1 MKKFFVLFAFCLILI
16 SAPVLPAF
24 AATNDVPTGANQPV
38 SQGYDPE
45 TGRIILPSETGVTDN
60 YVYTPQQQQNDLAAI
75 QAAEEQYQALQDAKE
90 ERERIQLWEK
100 LDMEIKL
107 RRYDNM
113 VMGMEKEFSKAEK
126 AGNPFLGEQGYVI
139 YPYGEVVPV
148 ITCRPLRMTD
158 VALEPGEQIMG
169 IHAGDTSRWQFSPS
183 QSMKNGLAVAHI
195 VVKPTQPGIST
206 NLLIHTDRR
215 TYNLDFTASDKTE
228 YLRGVAF
235 SYSDN
240 SDLTSLFSMNNNI
253 SGMGGASNRNK
264 RQNALEDDL
273 QGPMSDVNFEELY
286 TQYTILNNSKVD
298 WAPEAVFDDGNKTY
312 LRMPFRFSETPAFY
326 VFLDR
331 RETLTNF
338 RVKGRYYIIDRLFDR
353 GYLKVGSKRVAI
365 VRKDKLIDSNIRESR
380 NRSAAYSTPSRYPF
394 REAARSTS
402 NSFRVP
408 EDRSR

>member
-1 MKKFFVLFAFCLILI
+1 MKIKKIFVLSAFCLILI
-16 SAPVLPAF
+16 SMPVLPAF
-24 AATNDVPTGANQPV
+24 AATSDVPAGQNQPV
-38 SQGYDPE
+38 TTGYDPE
-45 TGRIILPSETGVTDN
+45 TGRIILPSEVGIQDN

-107 RRYDNM
+107 RRYDKL
-113 VMGMEKEFSKAEK
+113 VMGMEREYGKAEK

-169 IHAGDTSRWQFSPS
+169 IHAGDTARWQFSPS

-206 NLLIHTDRR
+206 NLLIHTDKR

-240 SDLTSLFSMNNNI
+240 NDLTSLFAANNNI
-253 SGMGGASNRNK
+253 SGLGANAANK
-264 RQNALEDDL
+264 NKKNLEDDI
-273 QGPMSDVNFEELY
+273 QGPMADVDFNELY
-286 TQYTILNNSKVD
+286 TQYIILNKSKVD
-298 WAPEAVFDDGNKTY
+298 WCPEAVFDDGEKTY

-326 VFLDR
+326 IYLDR

-338 RVKGRYYIIDRLFDR
+338 RVKGRYYIVDRLFDR
-353 GYLKVGSKRVAI
+353 AYLKVGSKRVVIA
-365 VRKDKLIDSNIRESR
+365 RKDKLIDSNIRESR
-380 NRSAAYSTPSRYPF
+380 SRSARYNY
-394 REAARSTS
+394 REPMTV
-402 NSFRVP
+402 NPYSFRVP
-408 EDRSR
+408 DDRGR